1 MKALKSVVSILS
13 LSLLFVACEEEQNE
27 VSGPNA
33 YNQEQ
38 STFDLNVPNNFNYGT
53 TEEVQL
59 QLNLEQAPQTGSYL
73 LKVYA
78 QQPSAIARPLH
89 QAFISANNPI
99 NSKVVLPAG
108 LSQVYLVLQAP
119 DGSSFLTILPKSA
132 TLNHTFYKAKYKV
145 DPESNGSPD
154 CVSGCDNTRTH
165 SGNWTANEED
175 EVYCVTGSYNGSGG
189 FSIKKEAIVRLCG
202 SGTIPN
208 IQINKGQL
216 QIVSGANVTVTN
228 LNLNSDSKNKLIVH
242 QGATLTITNWFSPNA
257 DVENYGTMNVA
268 ALSMNNGCD
277 LENYGTFSVT
287 SNNYATFNGDVE
299 NHGSFSVSGNA
310 NINSGSDFKNYCQL
324 DFQGNLQQNGD
335 IKCYSYTSV
344 ALKWTINSGAELE
357 LKDGAMAVC
366 EDLTLNG
373 TIEGKGS
380 TNLFKVSDRTDVNW
394 GGQIKKNLEFCDL
407 NGIENMPNSN
417 SIRNGAVQACNVV
430 IPTSAC
436 NSEGNGQPQVVDTD
450 NDGVADELDAYP
462 NDPAKAGDSYYP
474 AENQYGTLAYED
486 LWPAYGDYD
495 FNDLVVD
502 YRYHQVLNATNDVVT
517 FNMNVVTRA
526 IGGGAKNG
534 FALELD
540 LAPANVAS
548 VSGTRYFE
556 NIISN
561 AANGTESGQA
571 KTNII
576 IYDNAS
582 ELFENTT
589 GFAFVNTVSSEA
601 KLDYDTALISIN
613 FSQPQDPSNLGTAP
627 YNPYIFVDQTRGR
640 EVHLPGQ
647 APSSLANANL
657 FGSGDDNTNPAD
669 ANSTYKSNTN
679 LPWALHLV
687 NGFDYPEEET
697 DISEAYNYFSVWAQ
711 SGGASYETWYDDLP
725 GYIDGS
731 DLYSGQ

>member
-1 MKALKSVVSILS
+1 M
-13 LSLLFVACEEEQNE
+13 
-27 VSGPNA
+27 
-33 YNQEQ
+33 
-38 STFDLNVPNNFNYGT
+38 
-53 TEEVQL
+53 
-59 QLNLEQAPQTGSYL
+59 
-73 LKVYA
+73 
-78 QQPSAIARPLH
+78 
-89 QAFISANNPI
+89 
-99 NSKVVLPAG
+99 
-108 LSQVYLVLQAP
+108 
-119 DGSSFLTILPKSA
+119 
-132 TLNHTFYKAKYKV
+132 
-145 DPESNGSPD
+145 
-154 CVSGCDNTRTH
+154 SGCD
-165 SGNWTANEED
+165 
-175 EVYCVTGSYNGSGG
+175 V
-189 FSIKKEAIVRLCG
+189 VRLCG
-202 SGTIPN
+202 TGNIPTISLH
-208 IQINKGQL
+208 KGVVKVL
-216 QIVSGANVTVTN
+216 SGASVTVTN
-228 LNLNSDSKNKLIVH
+228 FNIDNVAGNELIIY
-242 QGATLTITNWFSPNA
+242 QGGSLTVTNWFNPHHTVVNHGNLNLAALHLSPRTTINNYGSLHLNA
-257 DVENYGTMNVA
+257 DNL
-268 ALSMNNGCD
+268 ALIKGN
-277 LENYGTFSVT
+277 LV
-287 SNNYATFNGDVE
+287 
-299 NHGSFSVSGNA
+299 NHGSLLSAAS
-310 NINSGSDFKNYCQL
+310 INVKHGGQLLNYCSMTL
-324 DFQGNLQQNGD
+324 HNNLVLEGILAN
-335 IKCYSYTSV
+335 YSY
-344 ALKWTINSGAELE
+344 LKVDDKLTVGGAGEMLFH
-357 LKDGAMAVC
+357 DGAMTHTGS
-366 EDLTLNG
+366 TLVNG
-373 TIEGKGS
+373 RMEGIGSTSMFKIEGRSDAYSTAHMKG
-380 TNLFKVSDRTDVNW
+380 NLFV
-394 GGQIKKNLEFCDL
+394 CDL
-407 NGIENMPNSN
+407 DGAENLSG
-417 SIRNGAVQACNVV
+417 SIFSSGAKLECSLY

-436 NSEGNGQPQVVDTD
+436 NPEGNGIITIVDTD
-450 NDGVADELDAYP
+450 NDGVADEMDAYP

-548 VSGTRYFE
+548 VSGTRYYE

-687 NGFDYPEEET
+687 SGFDYPEEET